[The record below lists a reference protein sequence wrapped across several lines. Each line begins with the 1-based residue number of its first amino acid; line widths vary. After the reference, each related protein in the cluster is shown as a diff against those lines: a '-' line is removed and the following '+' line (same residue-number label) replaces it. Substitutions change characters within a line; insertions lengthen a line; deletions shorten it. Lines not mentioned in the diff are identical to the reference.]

1 MKKFLF
7 FSALAALLLST
18 AACSSD
24 EPAAQGDDT
33 VTFTVNLQNG
43 NDSRAISDGT
53 KAVNLTAFAYKD
65 GKKVQQQ
72 TATFSGLKATVTF
85 KLVKG
90 VKYDFS
96 FWAQSPDAKCYTLSA
111 DGKKVSI
118 DYTQA
123 ASNVDN
129 DDAFYGVKKDVTVGT
144 SASDETVTIY
154 RPFAQLNYGDNLDD
168 YEAAKEAGTEVT
180 KTLVTVK
187 NAANVLDLTT
197 GQASGDVA
205 VTYALAP
212 VPSESK
218 ELVVDRTNYKW
229 LAMNYLLVP
238 GQVRMA
244 DTKIT
249 TESGLVTTTLT
260 VYAGETKLNEMSVAN
275 VPVQSNHRTNILGNL
290 LTDKV
295 NFNVVIDPVFD
306 NPDYNVNVPA
316 WDGATLT
323 EPKLLDGVYQVSKAA
338 EWAWIVNNVNTGNI
352 GRKGISIALT
362 SDIDFA
368 GHNYT
373 PFHLNL
379 VSPTLELDGNG
390 HKFMNANIVPLPG
403 GLGYTSGLF
412 CGDALACDINV
423 HDINF
428 SNINVTNESADG
440 GYVGVVIGD
449 VQNSRTLTLTNV
461 KATNCTIKGVR
472 SDAVLVG
479 YVAKGCTVDATNCH
493 VSKCNVSNVTLA
505 NKKSGYVAGMIGR
518 PAGKVTLTDCS
529 VTGTTINGIWNT
541 DDYGAASIDAI
552 VGDREGGKLNANITL
567 NGTTE
572 SGNTVKV
579 NKAEL

>member
-65 GKKVQQQ
+65 GQKVQQQ

-96 FWAQSPDAKCYTLSA
+96 FWAQSPEAKCYTLSA
-111 DGKKVSI
+111 DGTKVNI

-144 SASDETVTIY
+144 ASDETVTIY

-197 GQASGDVA
+197 GIASGDVA
-205 VTYALAP
+205 VTYALADM
-212 VPSESK
+212 PSESK
-218 ELVVDRTNYKW
+218 ELTVDGTPYKW

-244 DTKIT
+244 DTKIA
-249 TESGLVTTTLT
+249 TEIGLITTTLA
-260 VYAGETKLNEMSVAN
+260 VYAGETKVNEMSVPN

-306 NPDYNVNVPA
+306 NPDYYDGTYYYVDANTSFQQVIDKINADQPEKAVIMIKGNTEATWNHAESYGSMFGDKRTGKTIATQSVIVIGENKNKVTITGNGVWGIEPNGVAMTFKNIALYDDTRYEYENGNDA
-316 WDGATLT
+316 WEFAYLELGGNMKFLDCDIT
-323 EPKLLDGVYQVSKAA
+323 DGVMASGDNATF
-338 EWAWIVNNVNTGNI
+338 INCNF
-352 GRKGISIALT
+352 IA
-362 SDIDFA
+362 
-368 GHNYT
+368 
-373 PFHLNL
+373 
-379 VSPTLELDGNG
+379 DGNAKRKTQSDEYNPWVSRG
-390 HKFMNANIVPLPG
+390 NA
-403 GLGYTSGLF
+403 TF
-412 CGDALACDINV
+412 
-423 HDINF
+423 
-428 SNINVTNESADG
+428 
-440 GYVGVVIGD
+440 
-449 VQNSRTLTLTNV
+449 
-461 KATNCTIKGVR
+461 
-472 SDAVLVG
+472 
-479 YVAKGCTVDATNCH
+479 KGCTFTGYRALKVHEQYGPIVGTVIVDGCTFKD
-493 VSKCNVSNVTLA
+493 VTVKPGVVLGTLA
-505 NKKSGYVAGMIGR
+505 SDVVVTIKNSAFINCAEGSSSKVARVPHVIESDTKLD
-518 PAGKVTLTDCS
+518 AFHLTLE
-529 VTGTTINGIWNT
+529 N
-541 DDYGAASIDAI
+541 
-552 VGDREGGKLNANITL
+552 
-567 NGTTE
+567 
-572 SGNTVKV
+572 NTVK
-579 NKAEL
+579 

>member
-65 GKKVQQQ
+65 GQKVQKQ

-111 DGKKVSI
+111 DGKKVNI

-168 YEAAKEAGTEVT
+168 YAAAKAAGTEVT
-180 KTLVTVK
+180 QTLVTVK

-197 GQASGDVA
+197 GIASGDVA
-205 VTYALAP
+205 VTYALADM
-212 VPSESK
+212 PSESK
-218 ELVVDRTNYKW
+218 ELTVDGTNYKW

-244 DTKIT
+244 DTQIA
-249 TESGLVTTTLT
+249 TENGLITTTLA
-260 VYAGETKLNEMSVAN
+260 VYAGDTKVNEMSVPN

-306 NPDYNVNVPA
+306 NPDYNVPG
-316 WDGATLT
+316 WDGLTIT
-323 EPKLLDGVYQVSKAA
+323 EPALVDGVYQVSSPA
-338 EWAWIVNNVNTGNI
+338 EWAWLVKNGN
-352 GRKGISIALT
+352 RKHNIALT
-362 SDIDFA
+362 KDLDFA
-368 GHNYT
+368 GHDVKTLT
-373 PFHLNL
+373 PTANDDTK
-379 VSPTLELDGNG
+379 TLDINGNG
-390 HKFMNANIVPLPG
+390 HKFINANIIPDGSGYATGIIRGEV
-403 GLGYTSGLF
+403 LGFTV
-412 CGDALACDINV
+412 NV

-428 SNINVTNESADG
+428 SYITSTTLSPVG
-440 GYVGVVIGD
+440 GYAGVVFGD
-449 VQNSRTLTLTNV
+449 VQDGSTANLTNV
-461 KATNCTIKGVR
+461 NATNCTIKGVR
-472 SDAVLVG
+472 ADAVLVG
-479 YVAKGCTVDATNCH
+479 FVGANCTVDATNCH
-493 VSKCNVSNVTLA
+493 VSKCNVSNVALA
-505 NKKSGYVAGMIGR
+505 NESGYVAGMIGR
-518 PAGKVTLTDCS
+518 PVGTVTLTDCS
-529 VTGTTINGIWNT
+529 VTGTTINGIWAT
-541 DDYGAASIDAI
+541 RRGVTSIDAI
-552 VGDREGGKLNANITL
+552 VGDREGGTHNANITL
-567 NGTTE
+567 TRTTE
-572 SGNTVKV
+572 SGNTVK
-579 NKAEL
+579 KTELK

>member
-53 KAVNLTAFAYKD
+53 KAVSLTAFAYKKD

-96 FWAQSPDAKCYTLSA
+96 FWAQSPKAKCYTLSE
-111 DGKKVSI
+111 DGKTVSI
-118 DYTQA
+118 DYTKA

-144 SASDETVTIY
+144 ASDETVTIY

-168 YEAAKEAGTEVT
+168 YAAAMKAGTKVT
-180 KTLVTVK
+180 KTQVTVK

-197 GQASGDVA
+197 GKASGEVD
-205 VTYALAP
+205 VTYAPAP

-218 ELVVDRTNYKW
+218 ELTVDGTNYKW

-249 TESGLVTTTLT
+249 TESGLVTTTLA
-260 VYAGETKLNEMSVAN
+260 VYAGETKVNEMSVDN

-306 NPDYNVNVPA
+306 NPDYYDGTYYYVDGTTTLQQVIEKINNDQPEKAVIMIKGNTEAVWNHVEYGSMFGDKRSGKTIATQSVIVIGENKNKVTITGSGVWGIEPNGVAMTFKNIALYDDTRYEAENGNDA
-316 WDGATLT
+316 WEFANLELGGNMKFLDCAIT
-323 EPKLLDGVYQVSKAA
+323 DGVMASGSNATFIDCNFIADGNAKRKTPSEEYNPWVANGNATFTGCTFTGYRAIKVHEQYGTKVGTVIVDGCTFKDVAKKPGVVLGTLASDVVVTIKNSSFINCAEGSSSKVARVPHVI
-338 EWAWIVNNVNTGNI
+338 E
-352 GRKGISIALT
+352 
-362 SDIDFA
+362 SDTKLDA
-368 GHNYT
+368 
-373 PFHLNL
+373 FHL
-379 VSPTLELDGNG
+379 TLEN
-390 HKFMNANIVPLPG
+390 
-403 GLGYTSGLF
+403 
-412 CGDALACDINV
+412 
-423 HDINF
+423 
-428 SNINVTNESADG
+428 
-440 GYVGVVIGD
+440 
-449 VQNSRTLTLTNV
+449 
-461 KATNCTIKGVR
+461 
-472 SDAVLVG
+472 
-479 YVAKGCTVDATNCH
+479 
-493 VSKCNVSNVTLA
+493 
-505 NKKSGYVAGMIGR
+505 
-518 PAGKVTLTDCS
+518 
-529 VTGTTINGIWNT
+529 
-541 DDYGAASIDAI
+541 
-552 VGDREGGKLNANITL
+552 
-567 NGTTE
+567 
-572 SGNTVKV
+572 NTVK
-579 NKAEL
+579 

>member
-65 GKKVQQQ
+65 GQKVQQQ

-96 FWAQSPDAKCYTLSA
+96 FWAQSPEAKCYTLSE
-111 DGKKVSI
+111 DGTKVNI

-144 SASDETVTIY
+144 ASDETVTIY

-168 YEAAKEAGTEVT
+168 YEAAKAAGTEVT
-180 KTLVTVK
+180 KTQVTVK
-187 NAANVLDLTT
+187 KVANVLDLTT

-218 ELVVDRTNYKW
+218 ELTVAGTNYKW

-249 TESGLVTTTLT
+249 TENALVTTTLT
-260 VYAGETKLNEMSVAN
+260 VYAGETKVNEMSVAN

-290 LTDKV
+290 LIDKV

-306 NPDYNVNVPA
+306 NPDYNVPA

-323 EPKLLDGVYQVSKAA
+323 EPKLLDGVYQVSCAA
-338 EWAWIVNNVNTGNI
+338 EWAWIVNNGN
-352 GRKGISIALT
+352 KGNNIALT

-368 GHNYT
+368 GHNFT
-373 PFHLNL
+373 PFYP
-379 VSPTLELDGNG
+379 SSASTLELNGNG
-390 HKFMNANIVPLPG
+390 HKFMNATIVPLPAG
-403 GLGYTSGLF
+403 KGYTSGLF
-412 CGDALACDINV
+412 SGDALGCNIYV

-428 SNINVTNESADG
+428 SYINVTNESADG
-440 GYVGVVIGD
+440 GYVGVVMGD
-449 VQNSRTLTLTNV
+449 VQNGKTVTLTNV

-472 SDAVLVG
+472 ADAALIGFVSPG
-479 YVAKGCTVDATNCH
+479 STVNATNCH
-493 VSKCNVSNVTLA
+493 VSKCNVSNVALA
-505 NKKSGYVAGMIGR
+505 DESGYVAGMIGR
-518 PAGKVTLTDCS
+518 PAGKVNLTDCS
-529 VTGTTINGIWNT
+529 VTGTTINGIWAT
-541 DDYGAASIDAI
+541 RRGATSIDAI
-552 VGDREGGKLNANITL
+552 VGDRLGGTHNANITL
-567 NGTTE
+567 NGSNTE
-572 SGNTVKV
+572 SGNTV
-579 NKAEL
+579 NKTELK

>member
-65 GKKVQQQ
+65 GQKVQQQ

-96 FWAQSPDAKCYTLSA
+96 FWAQSPEAKCYTLSE
-111 DGKKVSI
+111 DGKKVNI

-144 SASDETVTIY
+144 ASDETVTIY

-168 YEAAKEAGTEVT
+168 YAAAKAAGTEVT
-180 KTLVTVK
+180 QTLVTVEK
-187 NAANVLDLTT
+187 AANVLDLTT
-197 GQASGDVA
+197 GQASGEVD

-212 VPSESK
+212 VPSENT
-218 ELVVDRTNYKW
+218 ELTVGGTNYKW

-244 DTKIT
+244 DTQIT

-290 LTDKV
+290 LIDKV

-306 NPDYNVNVPA
+306 NPDYNYYYV
-316 WDGATLT
+316 DGTNSLQQVIEKINNDQPEKAVIMIKGNT
-323 EPKLLDGVYQVSKAA
+323 EA
-338 EWAWIVNNVNTGNI
+338 EWNHAEYGSMFGNK
-352 GRKGISIALT
+352 RA
-362 SDIDFA
+362 
-368 GHNYT
+368 
-373 PFHLNL
+373 
-379 VSPTLELDGNG
+379 
-390 HKFMNANIVPLPG
+390 
-403 GLGYTSGLF
+403 
-412 CGDALACDINV
+412 
-423 HDINF
+423 
-428 SNINVTNESADG
+428 
-440 GYVGVVIGD
+440 
-449 VQNSRTLTLTNV
+449 
-461 KATNCTIKGVR
+461 
-472 SDAVLVG
+472 
-479 YVAKGCTVDATNCH
+479 
-493 VSKCNVSNVTLA
+493 
-505 NKKSGYVAGMIGR
+505 
-518 PAGKVTLTDCS
+518 
-529 VTGTTINGIWNT
+529 GTTIATKSVIVIGENKNKVTITGSGVWGIEPNGVAMTFKNIALYDDTRYEAENGNDAWEFAYLELGGDMKFLDCDIT
-541 DDYGAASIDAI
+541 DGVMMTGNNATFINCNFVADGNAKRKTPSDEYNPWVANGNATFTGCTFTGYRAIKVHEQYGTKVGTVIVDGCTFKNVTKKPGVVFGTLASDVVVTIKNSAFI
-552 VGDREGGKLNANITL
+552 NCAEGSSSKADREPYIFESDTKRDLFHLTL
-567 NGTTE
+567 EN
-572 SGNTVKV
+572 NTVK
-579 NKAEL
+579 

>member
-90 VKYDFS
+90 LKYDFS
-96 FWAQSPDAKCYTLSA
+96 FWAQSPDAKCYTLSE
-111 DGKKVSI
+111 DSTKVNI
-118 DYTQA
+118 DYTKA

-129 DDAFYGVKKDVTVGT
+129 DDAFYGVKKNVTVGK

-168 YEAAKEAGTEVT
+168 YEAAKKAGTEVT
-180 KTLVTVK
+180 KTLVTVEK
-187 NAANVLDLTT
+187 AANVLDLTT

-218 ELVVDRTNYKW
+218 ELTVDGTNYKW

-244 DTKIT
+244 DTQIT

-260 VYAGETKLNEMSVAN
+260 VYAGDTVVNKMSVAN

-306 NPDYNVNVPA
+306 NPDYNVPA
-316 WDGATLT
+316 WDGTTLT
-323 EPKLLDGVYQVSKAA
+323 EPKLVDGVYQVSKAA
-338 EWAWIVNNVNTGNI
+338 EWAWIVNNGN
-352 GRKGISIALT
+352 KGNNIALT

-368 GHNYT
+368 GHNFT
-373 PFHLNL
+373 PFYP
-379 VSPTLELDGNG
+379 SSASTLELNGNG
-390 HKFMNANIVPLPG
+390 HKFMNATIVPLPAG
-403 GLGYTSGLF
+403 KGYTSGLF
-412 CGDALACDINV
+412 SGDFLACNIYV

-428 SNINVTNESADG
+428 SYINITNVSAAG
-440 GYVGVVIGD
+440 GYVGVVMGD
-449 VQNSRTLTLTNV
+449 VQNGKTVTLTNV

-472 SDAVLVG
+472 ADAVLVG
-479 YVAKGCTVDATNCH
+479 FVAPGCTVDATNCH
-493 VSKCNVSNVTLA
+493 VSKCNVSNVALA
-505 NKKSGYVAGMIGR
+505 NESGYVAGMIGR

-529 VTGTTINGIWNT
+529 VTGTTINGIWAT
-541 DDYGAASIDAI
+541 RRGATSIDAI
-552 VGDREGGKLNANITL
+552 VGDREDGTHNANITL
-567 NGTTE
+567 NGSNTE
-572 SGNTVKV
+572 SGNTVK
-579 NKAEL
+579 KTELK

>member
-53 KAVNLTAFAYKD
+53 KAVNLTAFAYKG

-96 FWAQSPDAKCYTLSA
+96 FWAQSPEAKCYTLSA
-111 DGKKVSI
+111 DGKTVSI

-144 SASDETVTIY
+144 ASDETVTIY

-168 YEAAKEAGTEVT
+168 YEAAKAAGTEVT

-218 ELVVDRTNYKW
+218 ELTVDHINYKW

-249 TESGLVTTTLT
+249 TENALITTTLT

-306 NPDYNVNVPA
+306 NPDYNGTYYYVDGTTTLQQVIEKINNDQPEKAVIMIKGNTEAVWNHAEYGSMFGNKRDGNTIATKSVIVIGENKNKVTITGSGVWGIEPNGVAMTFKNIALYDDTRYEYENGNDA
-316 WDGATLT
+316 WEFAYLELGGDMKFLDCDIT
-323 EPKLLDGVYQVSKAA
+323 DGVMMTGNNATFINCNFVADGNAKRKTPSEEYNPWVANGNATFTGCTFTGYRAIKVHEQYGTKVGTVIVDGCTFKNVTEKPGVVFGTLASDVVVTIKNSAFINCAEGSSSKADR
-338 EWAWIVNNVNTGNI
+338 EPYIFE
-352 GRKGISIALT
+352 
-362 SDIDFA
+362 SDTKRDL
-368 GHNYT
+368 
-373 PFHLNL
+373 FHL
-379 VSPTLELDGNG
+379 TLEN
-390 HKFMNANIVPLPG
+390 
-403 GLGYTSGLF
+403 
-412 CGDALACDINV
+412 
-423 HDINF
+423 
-428 SNINVTNESADG
+428 
-440 GYVGVVIGD
+440 
-449 VQNSRTLTLTNV
+449 
-461 KATNCTIKGVR
+461 
-472 SDAVLVG
+472 
-479 YVAKGCTVDATNCH
+479 
-493 VSKCNVSNVTLA
+493 
-505 NKKSGYVAGMIGR
+505 
-518 PAGKVTLTDCS
+518 
-529 VTGTTINGIWNT
+529 
-541 DDYGAASIDAI
+541 
-552 VGDREGGKLNANITL
+552 
-567 NGTTE
+567 
-572 SGNTVKV
+572 NTVK
-579 NKAEL
+579 

>member
-65 GKKVQQQ
+65 GQKVQQQ

-111 DGKKVSI
+111 DGTKVNI

-168 YEAAKEAGTEVT
+168 YAAAKAAGTEVT
-180 KTLVTVK
+180 KTQVTVK
-187 NAANVLDLTT
+187 KVANVLDLTT
-197 GQASGDVA
+197 GQASGEVD

-218 ELVVDRTNYKW
+218 ELTVDHINYKW

-244 DTKIT
+244 DTQIT
-249 TESGLVTTTLT
+249 TESGLVTTTLA

-306 NPDYNVNVPA
+306 NPDYYDGTYYYVDANTSFQQVIDKINTDQPEKAVIMIKGNTEATWNHAEYGSMFGDKRSGKTIATQSVIVIGENKNKVTITGSGVWGIEPNGVAMTFKNIALYDDTRYEYENGNNA
-316 WDGATLT
+316 WEFAYLELGGNMKFLDCDIT
-323 EPKLLDGVYQVSKAA
+323 DGVMASGNNATFINCNFVADGNAKRKTPSDEYNPWVANGNASFTGCTFTGYRAIKVHEQYGTKVGTVIVDGCTFKNVTKKPGVVLGTLASDVVVTIKNSTFINCAEGSSSKADR
-338 EWAWIVNNVNTGNI
+338 EPYIFE
-352 GRKGISIALT
+352 
-362 SDIDFA
+362 SDTKRDL
-368 GHNYT
+368 
-373 PFHLNL
+373 FHL
-379 VSPTLELDGNG
+379 TLE
-390 HKFMNANIVPLPG
+390 H
-403 GLGYTSGLF
+403 
-412 CGDALACDINV
+412 
-423 HDINF
+423 
-428 SNINVTNESADG
+428 
-440 GYVGVVIGD
+440 
-449 VQNSRTLTLTNV
+449 
-461 KATNCTIKGVR
+461 
-472 SDAVLVG
+472 
-479 YVAKGCTVDATNCH
+479 
-493 VSKCNVSNVTLA
+493 
-505 NKKSGYVAGMIGR
+505 
-518 PAGKVTLTDCS
+518 
-529 VTGTTINGIWNT
+529 
-541 DDYGAASIDAI
+541 
-552 VGDREGGKLNANITL
+552 
-567 NGTTE
+567 
-572 SGNTVKV
+572 NTVK
-579 NKAEL
+579 E

>member
-96 FWAQSPDAKCYTLSA
+96 FWAQSSDAKCYTLSE
-111 DGKKVSI
+111 DGTKVSI

-168 YEAAKEAGTEVT
+168 YEAAKAAGSEVT
-180 KTLVTVK
+180 QTQVTVE

-197 GQASGDVA
+197 GQASGDVD

-260 VYAGETKLNEMSVAN
+260 VYAGETKVNEMSVDN

-306 NPDYNVNVPA
+306 NPDYNGTYYYVDGTTTLQQVIEKINNDQPEKAVIMIKGNTEAVWNHAEYGSMFGNKRDGNTIATKSVIVIGENKNKVTITGSGVWGIEPNGVAMTFKNIALYDDTRYEYENGNDA
-316 WDGATLT
+316 WEFAYLELGGDMKFLDCDIT
-323 EPKLLDGVYQVSKAA
+323 DGVMM
-338 EWAWIVNNVNTGNI
+338 TGNNATFI
-352 GRKGISIALT
+352 NCNFVADGNAKRKTPSEEYNPWVANGNATFTGCTFTGYRAIKVHEQYGTKVGTVIVDGCTFKNVTEKPGVVFGTLA
-362 SDIDFA
+362 SDVVVTIKNSSFINCAEGSSSKVARVPHVIESDTKLDA
-368 GHNYT
+368 
-373 PFHLNL
+373 FHL
-379 VSPTLELDGNG
+379 TLEN
-390 HKFMNANIVPLPG
+390 
-403 GLGYTSGLF
+403 
-412 CGDALACDINV
+412 
-423 HDINF
+423 
-428 SNINVTNESADG
+428 
-440 GYVGVVIGD
+440 
-449 VQNSRTLTLTNV
+449 
-461 KATNCTIKGVR
+461 
-472 SDAVLVG
+472 
-479 YVAKGCTVDATNCH
+479 
-493 VSKCNVSNVTLA
+493 
-505 NKKSGYVAGMIGR
+505 
-518 PAGKVTLTDCS
+518 
-529 VTGTTINGIWNT
+529 
-541 DDYGAASIDAI
+541 
-552 VGDREGGKLNANITL
+552 
-567 NGTTE
+567 
-572 SGNTVKV
+572 NTVK
-579 NKAEL
+579 

>member
-65 GKKVQQQ
+65 GQKVQQQ

-96 FWAQSPDAKCYTLSA
+96 FWAQSPDAKCYTLSE
-111 DGKKVSI
+111 DGTKVNI

-144 SASDETVTIY
+144 SASDEMVTIY

-168 YEAAKEAGTEVT
+168 YAAAKEAGTEVT

-212 VPSESK
+212 MPSESK
-218 ELVVDRTNYKW
+218 DLVVGGTNYKW

-244 DTKIT
+244 DTQIT

-260 VYAGETKLNEMSVAN
+260 VYAGDTKVNEMSVAN

-306 NPDYNVNVPA
+306 NPDYNYYYV
-316 WDGATLT
+316 DGTNSLQ
-323 EPKLLDGVYQVSKAA
+323 QVIEKINNDQPEKA
-338 EWAWIVNNVNTGNI
+338 
-352 GRKGISIALT
+352 
-362 SDIDFA
+362 
-368 GHNYT
+368 
-373 PFHLNL
+373 
-379 VSPTLELDGNG
+379 
-390 HKFMNANIVPLPG
+390 
-403 GLGYTSGLF
+403 
-412 CGDALACDINV
+412 
-423 HDINF
+423 
-428 SNINVTNESADG
+428 
-440 GYVGVVIGD
+440 VIM
-449 VQNSRTLTLTNV
+449 
-461 KATNCTIKGVR
+461 IKGNTE
-472 SDAVLVG
+472 AVWNHAEYG
-479 YVAKGCTVDATNCH
+479 SMFG
-493 VSKCNVSNVTLA
+493 
-505 NKKSGYVAGMIGR
+505 NKRA
-518 PAGKVTLTDCS
+518 
-529 VTGTTINGIWNT
+529 GTTIATKSVIVIGENKNKVTITGSGVWGIEPNGVAMTFKNIALYDDTRYEAENGNDAWEFAYLELGGDMKFLDCDIT
-541 DDYGAASIDAI
+541 DGVMMTGNNATFINCNFVADGNAKLKTPSNEYNPWVANGNATFDGCTFTGYRAIKVHEQYGTKVGTVIVDGCTFKNVTEKPGVVFGTLASDVVVTIKKSAFI
-552 VGDREGGKLNANITL
+552 NCAEGSSSKADRELYIFESDTKRELFHLTL
-567 NGTTE
+567 EN
-572 SGNTVKV
+572 NTVK
-579 NKAEL
+579 

>member
-53 KAVNLTAFAYKD
+53 KAVNLTAFAYKG

-96 FWAQSPDAKCYTLSA
+96 FWAQSPDAKCYTLSE
-111 DGKKVSI
+111 DGTKVNI

-129 DDAFYGVKKDVTVGT
+129 DDAFYGVKKEVTVGT

-168 YEAAKEAGTEVT
+168 YAAAKAAGTEVT

-197 GQASGDVA
+197 GQASASGEVD

-218 ELVVDRTNYKW
+218 DLVVGGTNYKW

-249 TESGLVTTTLT
+249 TESGLVTTTLA
-260 VYAGETKLNEMSVAN
+260 VYAGESAVQPPHQHTGQ
-275 VPVQSNHRTNILGNL
+275 PVDRQGELQRGHRPRI
-290 LTDKV
+290 
-295 NFNVVIDPVFD
+295 
-306 NPDYNVNVPA
+306 
-316 WDGATLT
+316 
-323 EPKLLDGVYQVSKAA
+323 
-338 EWAWIVNNVNTGNI
+338 
-352 GRKGISIALT
+352 
-362 SDIDFA
+362 
-368 GHNYT
+368 
-373 PFHLNL
+373 
-379 VSPTLELDGNG
+379 
-390 HKFMNANIVPLPG
+390 
-403 GLGYTSGLF
+403 
-412 CGDALACDINV
+412 
-423 HDINF
+423 
-428 SNINVTNESADG
+428 
-440 GYVGVVIGD
+440 
-449 VQNSRTLTLTNV
+449 
-461 KATNCTIKGVR
+461 
-472 SDAVLVG
+472 
-479 YVAKGCTVDATNCH
+479 
-493 VSKCNVSNVTLA
+493 
-505 NKKSGYVAGMIGR
+505 
-518 PAGKVTLTDCS
+518 
-529 VTGTTINGIWNT
+529 
-541 DDYGAASIDAI
+541 
-552 VGDREGGKLNANITL
+552 
-567 NGTTE
+567 
-572 SGNTVKV
+572 
-579 NKAEL
+579 

>member
-65 GKKVQQQ
+65 GQKVQQQ

-111 DGKKVSI
+111 DGKTVSI

-129 DDAFYGVKKDVTVGT
+129 DDAFYGVKKEVTVGT
-144 SASDETVTIY
+144 ASDETVTIY

-168 YEAAKEAGTEVT
+168 YEAAKAAGTEVT
-180 KTLVTVK
+180 KTQVTVK

-212 VPSESK
+212 VPSENK
-218 ELVVDRTNYKW
+218 ELTVDGTNYKW

-244 DTKIT
+244 DTQIT

-260 VYAGETKLNEMSVAN
+260 VYAGETKVNEMSVAN

-295 NFNVVIDPVFD
+295 NFNVVIDPEFD
-306 NPDYNVNVPA
+306 NPDYNYYYV
-316 WDGATLT
+316 DGTNSLQQVIEKINNDQPEKAVIMIKGNT
-323 EPKLLDGVYQVSKAA
+323 EA
-338 EWAWIVNNVNTGNI
+338 EWNHAEYGSMFGNK
-352 GRKGISIALT
+352 RA
-362 SDIDFA
+362 
-368 GHNYT
+368 
-373 PFHLNL
+373 
-379 VSPTLELDGNG
+379 
-390 HKFMNANIVPLPG
+390 
-403 GLGYTSGLF
+403 
-412 CGDALACDINV
+412 
-423 HDINF
+423 
-428 SNINVTNESADG
+428 
-440 GYVGVVIGD
+440 
-449 VQNSRTLTLTNV
+449 
-461 KATNCTIKGVR
+461 
-472 SDAVLVG
+472 
-479 YVAKGCTVDATNCH
+479 
-493 VSKCNVSNVTLA
+493 
-505 NKKSGYVAGMIGR
+505 
-518 PAGKVTLTDCS
+518 
-529 VTGTTINGIWNT
+529 GTTIATKSVIVIGENKNKVTITGSGVWGIEPNGVAMTFKNIALYDDTRYEYENGNDAWEFAYLELGGDMKFLDCDIT
-541 DDYGAASIDAI
+541 DGVMMTGNNATFINCNFVADGNAKRTTQSDEYNPWVANGNATFTGCTFTGYRAIKVHEQYGTKVGTVIVDGCTFKNVTKKPGVVLGTLASDVVVTIKNSAF
-552 VGDREGGKLNANITL
+552 VKCAEGSASKADREPYIFESDTKRDLFHLTL
-567 NGTTE
+567 E
-572 SGNTVKV
+572 KNTVK
-579 NKAEL
+579 

>member
-65 GKKVQQQ
+65 GQKVQQQ

-96 FWAQSPDAKCYTLSA
+96 FWAQSPDAKCYTLSD
-111 DGKKVSI
+111 DGTKVNI

-260 VYAGETKLNEMSVAN
+260 VYAGETKVNEMSVDN

-306 NPDYNVNVPA
+306 NPDYY
-316 WDGATLT
+316 DGTYYYV
-323 EPKLLDGVYQVSKAA
+323 DGTTSLQQVIEKINNDQPEKA
-338 EWAWIVNNVNTGNI
+338 
-352 GRKGISIALT
+352 
-362 SDIDFA
+362 
-368 GHNYT
+368 
-373 PFHLNL
+373 
-379 VSPTLELDGNG
+379 
-390 HKFMNANIVPLPG
+390 
-403 GLGYTSGLF
+403 
-412 CGDALACDINV
+412 
-423 HDINF
+423 
-428 SNINVTNESADG
+428 
-440 GYVGVVIGD
+440 VIM
-449 VQNSRTLTLTNV
+449 
-461 KATNCTIKGVR
+461 IKGNTE
-472 SDAVLVG
+472 AVW
-479 YVAKGCTVDATNCH
+479 NH
-493 VSKCNVSNVTLA
+493 VEYGSMFG
-505 NKKSGYVAGMIGR
+505 NKRA
-518 PAGKVTLTDCS
+518 
-529 VTGTTINGIWNT
+529 GTTIATKSVIVIGENKNKVTITGSGVWGIEPNGVAMTFKNIALYDDTRYEYENGNDAWEFAYLELGGDMKFLDCDIT
-541 DDYGAASIDAI
+541 DGVMMTGNNATFINCNFVADGNAKRKTPSEEYNPWVANGNATFTGCTFTGYRAIKVHEQYGTKVGTVIVDGCTFKNVTEKPGVVFGTLASDVVVTIKNSAFI
-552 VGDREGGKLNANITL
+552 NCAEGSSSKADREPCIFESDTKRDLFHLTL
-567 NGTTE
+567 E
-572 SGNTVKV
+572 KNTVK
-579 NKAEL
+579 

>member
-65 GKKVQQQ
+65 GKRVQQQ

-96 FWAQSPDAKCYTLSA
+96 FWAQSPEAKCYTLSE
-111 DGKKVSI
+111 DGTKVNI

-244 DTKIT
+244 DTQIT
-249 TESGLVTTTLT
+249 TESGLVTTTLA
-260 VYAGETKLNEMSVAN
+260 VYAGDTKLNEMSVAN

-306 NPDYNVNVPA
+306 NPDYYVNVPA

-338 EWAWIVNNVNTGNI
+338 EWAWIAKNGNKGNN
-352 GRKGISIALT
+352 IALT

-368 GHNYT
+368 GHNFT
-373 PFHLNL
+373 PFYPG
-379 VSPTLELDGNG
+379 SASTLELNGNG
-390 HKFMNANIVPLPG
+390 HKFMNATIVPLPAG
-403 GLGYTSGLF
+403 KGYTSGLF
-412 CGDALACDINV
+412 SGDFLACNINV

-428 SNINVTNESADG
+428 SYINITNVSAAG
-440 GYVGVVIGD
+440 GFVGVVMGD
-449 VQNSRTLTLTNV
+449 VQNGKTVTLKNV

-472 SDAVLVG
+472 ADAVLVG
-479 YVAKGCTVDATNCH
+479 FVGTNGTVDATNCH
-493 VSKCNVSNVTLA
+493 VSKCNVSNVELA
-505 NKKSGYVAGMIGR
+505 NESGYVAGMIGR
-518 PAGKVTLTDCS
+518 PVGTVTLTDCS
-529 VTGTTINGIWNT
+529 VTGTTINGIWAT
-541 DDYGAASIDAI
+541 RRGATSIDAI
-552 VGDREGGKLNANITL
+552 VGDREGGTHNANITL
-567 NGTTE
+567 TRPTE
-572 SGNTVKV
+572 SGNTV
-579 NKAEL
+579 NKIELK

>member
-33 VTFTVNLQNG
+33 VTITVNLQNG

-90 VKYDFS
+90 LKYDFS
-96 FWAQSPDAKCYTLSA
+96 FWAQSPDAKCYTLSE
-111 DGKKVSI
+111 DGTKVNI
-118 DYTQA
+118 DYTKA

-129 DDAFYGVKKDVTVGT
+129 DDAFYGVKKDVTVGK

-168 YEAAKEAGTEVT
+168 YEAAKAAGIEV

-187 NAANVLDLTT
+187 KAANVLDLTT
-197 GQASGDVA
+197 GQASGEVD
-205 VTYALAP
+205 VTYAQAP

-218 ELVVDRTNYKW
+218 ELTVDGTNYKW

-249 TESGLVTTTLT
+249 TESGLVTTTLA
-260 VYAGETKLNEMSVAN
+260 VYAGDTEVNKMSVAN

-306 NPDYNVNVPA
+306 NPDYNVPG
-316 WDGATLT
+316 WDGVTLT

-338 EWAWIVNNVNTGNI
+338 EWAWIVNNGN
-352 GRKGISIALT
+352 KGNNIALT

-368 GHNYT
+368 GHDFT
-373 PFHLNL
+373 PFYPG
-379 VSPTLELDGNG
+379 SASTLELNGNG
-390 HKFMNANIVPLPG
+390 HKFMNANIVQLPAG
-403 GLGYTSGLF
+403 KGYTSGLF
-412 CGDALACDINV
+412 SGDFLACNIYV

-428 SNINVTNESADG
+428 SNINITNESADG

-449 VQNSRTLTLTNV
+449 VQSGKTVTLKNV

-472 SDAVLVG
+472 ADAVLVG
-479 YVAKGCTVDATNCH
+479 FVGANGTVDATNCH
-493 VSKCNVSNVTLA
+493 VSKCNVSNVELA
-505 NKKSGYVAGMIGR
+505 NESGYVAGMIGR
-518 PAGKVTLTDCS
+518 PVGKVILTDCS
-529 VTGTTINGIWNT
+529 VTGTTINGIWAT
-541 DDYGAASIDAI
+541 RRGATSIDAI
-552 VGDREGGKLNANITL
+552 VGDRKGGELNANITL

-572 SGNTVKV
+572 SGNTVTK
-579 NKAEL
+579 NELK

>member
-96 FWAQSPDAKCYTLSA
+96 FWAQSPEAKCYTLSE
-111 DGKKVSI
+111 DGTKVNI

-144 SASDETVTIY
+144 ASDETVTIY

-168 YEAAKEAGTEVT
+168 YDAAKEAGTEVT

-212 VPSESK
+212 VPESK

-249 TESGLVTTTLT
+249 TENGLITTTLA
-260 VYAGETKLNEMSVAN
+260 VYAGETKVNEMSVPN

-290 LTDKV
+290 LTDEV

-306 NPDYNVNVPA
+306 NPDYNVPA
-316 WDGATLT
+316 WDGVTLT
-323 EPKLLDGVYQVSKAA
+323 EPAIANGAYQVSCAA
-338 EWAWIVNNVNTGNI
+338 EWAWLATNIKAGNNIVITNDLDFGGHDLIT
-352 GRKGISIALT
+352 LT
-362 SDIDFA
+362 TPSTQTATLDID
-368 GHNYT
+368 GK
-373 PFHLNL
+373 
-379 VSPTLELDGNG
+379 G
-390 HKFMNANIVPLPG
+390 HKFFNANIIPVG
-403 GLGYTSGLF
+403 SGYAAGVIRGEVLY
-412 CGDALACDINV
+412 GDINV

-428 SNINVTNESADG
+428 SYINVVSESSKG
-440 GYVGVVIGD
+440 GFVGVVMGD
-449 VQNSRTLTLTNV
+449 VQNGKTVNLTNV
-461 KATNCTIKGVR
+461 KVSNCTLKGVR
-472 SDAVLVG
+472 ADAALIGFVSPG
-479 YVAKGCTVDATNCH
+479 STVNATNCH
-493 VSKCNVSNVTLA
+493 VSKCNVSNVALA
-505 NKKSGYVAGMIGR
+505 DESGYVAGMIGR
-518 PAGKVTLTDCS
+518 PAGKVNLTDCS
-529 VTGTTINGIWNT
+529 VTGTTINGIWAT
-541 DDYGAASIDAI
+541 RRGATSIDAI
-552 VGDREGGKLNANITL
+552 VGDRLDGTHNANITL
-567 NGTTE
+567 NGSNTE
-572 SGNTVKV
+572 SGNTV
-579 NKAEL
+579 NKTELK

>member
-43 NDSRAISDGT
+43 NDSRAISDGA

-65 GKKVQQQ
+65 GQKVQKQ

-111 DGKKVSI
+111 DGTKVNI
-118 DYTQA
+118 DYAQA

-129 DDAFYGVKKDVTVGT
+129 DDAFYGVKKEVTVGT
-144 SASDETVTIY
+144 ASDETVTIY

-168 YEAAKEAGTEVT
+168 YEAAKAAGTEVT
-180 KTLVTVK
+180 QTLVTVK

-218 ELVVDRTNYKW
+218 ELTVDGTNYKW

-244 DTKIT
+244 DAAVA
-249 TESGLVTTTLT
+249 TENGLITTTLA
-260 VYAGETKLNEMSVAN
+260 VYAGETKVNEMSVAN

-306 NPDYNVNVPA
+306 NPDYNVPA

-338 EWAWIVNNVNTGNI
+338 EWAWIVNNGN
-352 GRKGISIALT
+352 KGNNIALT

-368 GHNYT
+368 GHNFT
-373 PFHLNL
+373 PFYP
-379 VSPTLELDGNG
+379 SSASTLELNGNG
-390 HKFMNANIVPLPG
+390 HKFMNATIVPLPAG
-403 GLGYTSGLF
+403 KGYTSGLF
-412 CGDALACDINV
+412 SGDFLACNINV

-428 SNINVTNESADG
+428 SYINVTNESADG
-440 GYVGVVIGD
+440 GFVGVVMGD
-449 VQNSRTLTLTNV
+449 VQNGKTVTLTNV

-472 SDAVLVG
+472 ADAVLVG
-479 YVAKGCTVDATNCH
+479 YVATGCTVDANNCH
-493 VSKCNVSNVTLA
+493 VSKCNVSNVA
-505 NKKSGYVAGMIGR
+505 RADESGYVAGMIGR
-518 PAGKVTLTDCS
+518 PVGKVTLTDCS
-529 VTGTTINGIWNT
+529 VTGTTINGIWAT
-541 DDYGAASIDAI
+541 RRGATSIDAI
-552 VGDREGGKLNANITL
+552 VGDREGGTYNANITL
-567 NGTTE
+567 TRTTE
-572 SGNTVKV
+572 SGNTVTK
-579 NKAEL
+579 KELK

>member
-65 GKKVQQQ
+65 GQKVQQQ

-96 FWAQSPDAKCYTLSA
+96 FWAQSPDAKCYTLSE
-111 DGKKVSI
+111 DGTKVNI

-144 SASDETVTIY
+144 ASDETVTIY

-168 YEAAKEAGTEVT
+168 YEAAKAAGTEVT

-218 ELVVDRTNYKW
+218 ELTVGGTNYKW

-249 TESGLVTTTLT
+249 TENGLVTTTLA
-260 VYAGETKLNEMSVAN
+260 VYAGDTLVNEMSVAN

-295 NFNVVIDPVFD
+295 NFNVVIDPEFD
-306 NPDYNVNVPA
+306 NPDYNVPA

-323 EPKLLDGVYQVSKAA
+323 EPKLVDGVYQVSKAA
-338 EWAWIVNNVNTGNI
+338 EWAWIVNNGNN
-352 GRKGISIALT
+352 GNNIALT

-368 GHNYT
+368 GHNFT
-373 PFHLNL
+373 PFYP
-379 VSPTLELDGNG
+379 SSASTLELNGNG
-390 HKFMNANIVPLPG
+390 HKFMNANIVPLPAG
-403 GLGYTSGLF
+403 KGYTSGLF
-412 CGDALACDINV
+412 SGDFLACNINV

-428 SNINVTNESADG
+428 SYINITNESADG
-440 GYVGVVIGD
+440 GYVGVVMGD
-449 VQNSRTLTLTNV
+449 VQSGKTVTLTNV

-479 YVAKGCTVDATNCH
+479 FVGGGGTVDATNCH
-493 VSKCNVSNVTLA
+493 VSKCNVSNVELA
-505 NKKSGYVAGMIGR
+505 GESGYVAGMIGR
-518 PAGKVTLTDCS
+518 PYGKVTLTDCS
-529 VTGTTINGIWNT
+529 VTGTSINGIWAAKR
-541 DDYGAASIDAI
+541 GAASIDAI

-567 NGTTE
+567 TRTTE
-572 SGNTVKV
+572 SGNTV
-579 NKAEL
+579 NKIELK

>member
-65 GKKVQQQ
+65 RKMVQQQ

-96 FWAQSPDAKCYTLSA
+96 FWAQSPEAKCYKLSD
-111 DGKKVSI
+111 DGTKVNI
-118 DYTQA
+118 DYTKA

-144 SASDETVTIY
+144 ASDETVTIY

-168 YEAAKEAGTEVT
+168 YDAAKEAGTEVT

-187 NAANVLDLTT
+187 NAANELDLTT
-197 GQASGDVA
+197 GQASGDVP

-218 ELVVDRTNYKW
+218 DLVVDRTNYKW

-244 DTKIT
+244 DAAVA
-249 TESGLVTTTLT
+249 TENGLITTTLA
-260 VYAGETKLNEMSVAN
+260 VYAGETKVNEMSVDN

-290 LTDKV
+290 LTDEV

-306 NPDYNVNVPA
+306 NPDYYDGTYYYVDANTSFQQVIDKINTDQPEKAVIMIKGNTEATWNHAEYGSMFGDKRSGKTIATQSVIVIGENKNKVTITGSGVWGIEPNGVAMTFKNIALYDNTRYEAENGNDA
-316 WDGATLT
+316 WEFAYLELGGDMKFLDCDIT
-323 EPKLLDGVYQVSKAA
+323 DGVMVSGDNATF
-338 EWAWIVNNVNTGNI
+338 IDCNF
-352 GRKGISIALT
+352 IA
-362 SDIDFA
+362 
-368 GHNYT
+368 
-373 PFHLNL
+373 
-379 VSPTLELDGNG
+379 DGNAKRTTQSDEYNPWVSRG
-390 HKFMNANIVPLPG
+390 NA
-403 GLGYTSGLF
+403 TF
-412 CGDALACDINV
+412 
-423 HDINF
+423 
-428 SNINVTNESADG
+428 
-440 GYVGVVIGD
+440 
-449 VQNSRTLTLTNV
+449 
-461 KATNCTIKGVR
+461 
-472 SDAVLVG
+472 
-479 YVAKGCTVDATNCH
+479 KGCTFTGYRALKVHEQYGPKVGTVIVDGCTF
-493 VSKCNVSNVTLA
+493 KNVTKKPGVVLGTLA
-505 NKKSGYVAGMIGR
+505 SDVV
-518 PAGKVTLTDCS
+518 VTIKNS
-529 VTGTTINGIWNT
+529 AFINCAEGSSSK
-541 DDYGAASIDAI
+541 A
-552 VGDREGGKLNANITL
+552 DRESYIFESDTKRDLFHLTL
-567 NGTTE
+567 EN
-572 SGNTVKV
+572 NTVK
-579 NKAEL
+579 

>member
-65 GKKVQQQ
+65 GQKVQQQ

-111 DGKKVSI
+111 DGTKVNI

-168 YEAAKEAGTEVT
+168 YEAAKKAGTEVT
-180 KTLVTVK
+180 KTLVTVEK
-187 NAANVLDLTT
+187 AANVLDLTT

-218 ELVVDRTNYKW
+218 ELTVDGTNYKW

-244 DTKIT
+244 DTQIT
-249 TESGLVTTTLT
+249 TESGLVTTTLA

-306 NPDYNVNVPA
+306 NPDYYDGTYYYVDANTSFQQVIDKINTDQPEKAVIMIKGNTEATWNHAEYGSMFGDKRSGKTIATQSVIVIGENKNKVTITGSGVWGIEPNGVAMTFKNIALYDDTRYEYENGNNA
-316 WDGATLT
+316 WEFAYLELGGNMKFLDCDIT
-323 EPKLLDGVYQVSKAA
+323 DGVMASGNNATFINCNFVADGNAKRKTPSDEYNPWVANGNASFTGCTFTGYRAIKVHEQYGTKVGTVIVDGCTFKNVTKKPGVVLGTLASDVVVTIKNSTFINCAEGSSSKADR
-338 EWAWIVNNVNTGNI
+338 EPYIFE
-352 GRKGISIALT
+352 
-362 SDIDFA
+362 SDTKRDL
-368 GHNYT
+368 
-373 PFHLNL
+373 FHL
-379 VSPTLELDGNG
+379 TLE
-390 HKFMNANIVPLPG
+390 H
-403 GLGYTSGLF
+403 
-412 CGDALACDINV
+412 
-423 HDINF
+423 
-428 SNINVTNESADG
+428 
-440 GYVGVVIGD
+440 
-449 VQNSRTLTLTNV
+449 
-461 KATNCTIKGVR
+461 
-472 SDAVLVG
+472 
-479 YVAKGCTVDATNCH
+479 
-493 VSKCNVSNVTLA
+493 
-505 NKKSGYVAGMIGR
+505 
-518 PAGKVTLTDCS
+518 
-529 VTGTTINGIWNT
+529 
-541 DDYGAASIDAI
+541 
-552 VGDREGGKLNANITL
+552 
-567 NGTTE
+567 
-572 SGNTVKV
+572 NTVK
-579 NKAEL
+579 E

>member
-65 GKKVQQQ
+65 GQKVQQQ

-96 FWAQSPDAKCYTLSA
+96 FWAQSPDAKCYTLSE
-111 DGKKVSI
+111 DGTKVNI

-168 YEAAKEAGTEVT
+168 YEAAKAAGTEVT

-218 ELVVDRTNYKW
+218 ELTVAGTNYKW

-249 TESGLVTTTLT
+249 TENALVTTTLT
-260 VYAGETKLNEMSVAN
+260 VYDGDTELNEMSVAN

-295 NFNVVIDPVFD
+295 NFNVVIDPEFD
-306 NPDYNVNVPA
+306 NPDYNVPA

-323 EPKLLDGVYQVSKAA
+323 EPKLVDGVYQVSKAA
-338 EWAWIVNNVNTGNI
+338 EWAWIVNNGNN
-352 GRKGISIALT
+352 GNNIALT

-368 GHNYT
+368 GHNFT
-373 PFHLNL
+373 PFYP
-379 VSPTLELDGNG
+379 SSASTLELNGNG
-390 HKFMNANIVPLPG
+390 HKFMNAKIVPLYEG
-403 GLGYTSGLF
+403 KGYTSGLF
-412 CGDALACDINV
+412 SGDFLACDINV

-428 SNINVTNESADG
+428 SYINITNVSADG

-449 VQNSRTLTLTNV
+449 VQSAKTVTLKNV

-479 YVAKGCTVDATNCH
+479 FVGGGGTVDATNCH
-493 VSKCNVSNVTLA
+493 VSKCNVSNVELA
-505 NKKSGYVAGMIGR
+505 GESGYVAGMIGR
-518 PAGKVTLTDCS
+518 PYGKVTLTDCS
-529 VTGTTINGIWNT
+529 VTGTSINGIWAAKR
-541 DDYGAASIDAI
+541 GAASIDAI

-567 NGTTE
+567 TRTTE
-572 SGNTVKV
+572 SGNTV
-579 NKAEL
+579 NKIELK

>member
-53 KAVNLTAFAYKD
+53 KAVSLTAFAYKD
-65 GKKVQQQ
+65 GQKVQQQ

-96 FWAQSPDAKCYTLSA
+96 FWAQSPDAKCYTLSE
-111 DGKKVSI
+111 DGTKVNI
-118 DYTQA
+118 DYAQA

-129 DDAFYGVKKDVTVGT
+129 DDAFYGVKKDVTVGK

-168 YEAAKEAGTEVT
+168 YEAAKKAGTEVT
-180 KTLVTVK
+180 KTLVTVEK
-187 NAANVLDLTT
+187 AANVLDLTT

-218 ELVVDRTNYKW
+218 ELTVDGTNYKW

-244 DTKIT
+244 DTQIT

-260 VYAGETKLNEMSVAN
+260 VYAGDTEVNKMSVDN

-306 NPDYNVNVPA
+306 NPDYNVPA
-316 WDGATLT
+316 WDGVTLT

-338 EWAWIVNNVNTGNI
+338 EWAWIVNNGN
-352 GRKGISIALT
+352 KGNNIALT

-368 GHNYT
+368 GHNFT
-373 PFHLNL
+373 PFYPG
-379 VSPTLELDGNG
+379 SASTLELNGNG
-390 HKFMNANIVPLPG
+390 HKFMNATIDPLPAG
-403 GLGYTSGLF
+403 KGYTSGLF
-412 CGDALACDINV
+412 SGDFLACNINV

-428 SNINVTNESADG
+428 SYINITNESAAG
-440 GYVGVVIGD
+440 GFVGVVIGD
-449 VQNSRTLTLTNV
+449 VQNGKTVTLKNV

-472 SDAVLVG
+472 ADAVLVG
-479 YVAKGCTVDATNCH
+479 FVASGCTVDATNCH
-493 VSKCNVSNVTLA
+493 VSKCNVSNVALTDE
-505 NKKSGYVAGMIGR
+505 SGYVAGMIGR
-518 PAGKVTLTDCS
+518 PVGKVILTDCS
-529 VTGTTINGIWNT
+529 VTGTTIDGIWAAKR
-541 DDYGAASIDAI
+541 GAASIDAI
-552 VGDREGGKLNANITL
+552 VGDREQGGKLNANITL
-567 NGTTE
+567 TRTTE
-572 SGNTVKV
+572 SGNTV
-579 NKAEL
+579 NKKKIE

>member
-96 FWAQSPDAKCYTLSA
+96 FWAQSPDAKCYTLSE
-111 DGKKVSI
+111 DGTKVNI

-129 DDAFYGVKKDVTVGT
+129 DDAFYGVKKDVTVGK

-168 YEAAKEAGTEVT
+168 YEAAKAAGIEV

-187 NAANVLDLTT
+187 KAANVLDLTT
-197 GQASGDVA
+197 GQASGEVD
-205 VTYALAP
+205 VTYAQAP

-218 ELVVDRTNYKW
+218 DLVVDGTNYKW

-244 DTKIT
+244 DTQIT
-249 TESGLVTTTLT
+249 TESGLVTTTLA

-306 NPDYNVNVPA
+306 NPDYYVNVPA

-338 EWAWIVNNVNTGNI
+338 EWAWIAKNGNKGNN
-352 GRKGISIALT
+352 IALT

-368 GHNYT
+368 GHNFT
-373 PFHLNL
+373 PFYP
-379 VSPTLELDGNG
+379 SSASTLELNGNG
-390 HKFMNANIVPLPG
+390 HKFMNANIVPLPEG
-403 GLGYTSGLF
+403 RGYTSGLF
-412 CGDALACDINV
+412 SGDFLACNINV

-428 SNINVTNESADG
+428 SYINITNVSAAG
-440 GYVGVVIGD
+440 GFVGVVMGD
-449 VQNSRTLTLTNV
+449 VQNGKTVTLKNV

-472 SDAVLVG
+472 ADAVLVG
-479 YVAKGCTVDATNCH
+479 FVGTNGTVNATNCH
-493 VSKCNVSNVTLA
+493 VSKCKVSNVALA
-505 NKKSGYVAGMIGR
+505 GESGYVAGMIGR
-518 PAGKVTLTDCS
+518 PVGKVILTDCS
-529 VTGTTINGIWNT
+529 VTGTTIDGIWAAKR
-541 DDYGAASIDAI
+541 GAASIDAI
-552 VGDREGGKLNANITL
+552 VGDREQGGKLNANITL
-567 NGTTE
+567 NGSTTE
-572 SGNTVKV
+572 SGNTV
-579 NKAEL
+579 NKKEIE

>member
-65 GKKVQQQ
+65 GEKVQQQ

-96 FWAQSPDAKCYTLSA
+96 FWAQSPDAKCYTLSD
-111 DGKKVSI
+111 DGKTVSI

-129 DDAFYGVKKDVTVGT
+129 DDAFYGVKKDVTIGT

-168 YEAAKEAGTEVT
+168 YEAAQAAGTEVT

-197 GQASGDVA
+197 GIASGDVA
-205 VTYALAP
+205 VTYALADM
-212 VPSESK
+212 PSESK
-218 ELVVDRTNYKW
+218 ELTVDGTNYKW

-244 DTKIT
+244 DTQIA
-249 TESGLVTTTLT
+249 TEIGLITTTLA
-260 VYAGETKLNEMSVAN
+260 VYAGETKVNEMSVPN

-306 NPDYNVNVPA
+306 NPDYYDGTYYYVDANTSFQQVIDKINADQPEKAVIMIKGNTEATWNHAQYGSMFGDKLSGKTIATQSVIVIGENKNKVTITGSGVWGIEPNGVAMTFKNIALYDDTRYEAENGNDA
-316 WDGATLT
+316 WEFAYLELGGNMKFLDCDIT
-323 EPKLLDGVYQVSKAA
+323 DGVMASGDNATFINCNFIADGNAKRTTQSDEYNPWVSNGNATFTGCTFTGYRALKVHEQYGTKVGTVIVDGCTFKDVAKKPGVVLGDLKKDVVVTIKNSSFINCAEGSPKADR
-338 EWAWIVNNVNTGNI
+338 EPHIFE
-352 GRKGISIALT
+352 
-362 SDIDFA
+362 SDTKRDA
-368 GHNYT
+368 
-373 PFHLNL
+373 FHL
-379 VSPTLELDGNG
+379 TLEN
-390 HKFMNANIVPLPG
+390 
-403 GLGYTSGLF
+403 
-412 CGDALACDINV
+412 
-423 HDINF
+423 
-428 SNINVTNESADG
+428 
-440 GYVGVVIGD
+440 
-449 VQNSRTLTLTNV
+449 
-461 KATNCTIKGVR
+461 
-472 SDAVLVG
+472 
-479 YVAKGCTVDATNCH
+479 
-493 VSKCNVSNVTLA
+493 
-505 NKKSGYVAGMIGR
+505 
-518 PAGKVTLTDCS
+518 
-529 VTGTTINGIWNT
+529 
-541 DDYGAASIDAI
+541 
-552 VGDREGGKLNANITL
+552 
-567 NGTTE
+567 
-572 SGNTVKV
+572 NTVK
-579 NKAEL
+579 

>member
-65 GKKVQQQ
+65 GQKVQQQ

-96 FWAQSPDAKCYTLSA
+96 FWAQSPEAKCYTLSA
-111 DGKKVSI
+111 DGTKVNI

-144 SASDETVTIY
+144 ASDETVTIY

-168 YEAAKEAGTEVT
+168 YEAAKAAGTEVT

-260 VYAGETKLNEMSVAN
+260 VYAGETKVNEMSVDN

-316 WDGATLT
+316 WDGVTLT

-338 EWAWIVNNVNTGNI
+338 EWAWIAKNGNKGNN
-352 GRKGISIALT
+352 IALT

-368 GHNYT
+368 GHNFT
-373 PFHLNL
+373 PFYPG
-379 VSPTLELDGNG
+379 SASTLELNGNG
-390 HKFMNANIVPLPG
+390 HKFMNATIVPLPAG
-403 GLGYTSGLF
+403 KGYTSGLF
-412 CGDALACDINV
+412 SGDALGCNIYV

-428 SNINVTNESADG
+428 SNINATNESAAG
-440 GYVGVVIGD
+440 GFVGVVMGD
-449 VQNSRTLTLTNV
+449 VQNGKTVTLTNV

-472 SDAVLVG
+472 ADAVLVG
-479 YVAKGCTVDATNCH
+479 YVATGCTVNATNCH
-493 VSKCNVSNVTLA
+493 VSKCNVSNVALTDE
-505 NKKSGYVAGMIGR
+505 SGYVAGMIGR
-518 PAGKVTLTDCS
+518 PVGKVILTDCS
-529 VTGTTINGIWNT
+529 VTGTTINGIWAAKR
-541 DDYGAASIDAI
+541 GATSIDAI
-552 VGDREGGKLNANITL
+552 VGDREGGNHNANITL
-567 NGTTE
+567 TRTTE
-572 SGNTVKV
+572 SGNTV
-579 NKAEL
+579 NKTELK

>member
-53 KAVNLTAFAYKD
+53 KAVNLTAFAYKKD
-65 GKKVQQQ
+65 GQKVQQQ

-96 FWAQSPDAKCYTLSA
+96 FWAQSPDANCYKLSE
-111 DGKKVSI
+111 DGKTVSI

-144 SASDETVTIY
+144 ASDETVTIY

-168 YEAAKEAGTEVT
+168 YAAAMEVGTEVT

-187 NAANVLDLTT
+187 NAANVLNLIT

-205 VTYALAP
+205 VTYALADMP
-212 VPSESK
+212 NESK
-218 ELVVDRTNYKW
+218 ELTVDGTNYKW

-244 DTKIT
+244 DTQFT
-249 TESGLVTTTLT
+249 TKSGLVTTTLA
-260 VYAGETKLNEMSVAN
+260 VYAGETKVNEMSVDN

-306 NPDYNVNVPA
+306 NPDYNVPV
-316 WDGATLT
+316 WDGVTLT
-323 EPKLLDGVYQVSKAA
+323 EPAIDNGAYQVSCAA
-338 EWAWIVNNVNTGNI
+338 EWAWIAKNGNKGNN
-352 GRKGISIALT
+352 IALT

-368 GHNYT
+368 GHNFT
-373 PFHLNL
+373 PFYPYGA
-379 VSPTLELDGNG
+379 STLELNGNG
-390 HKFMNANIVPLPG
+390 HKFMNANIVPLPAG
-403 GLGYTSGLF
+403 KGYTSGLF
-412 CGDALACDINV
+412 SGDFLACNINV

-428 SNINVTNESADG
+428 SNINITNESADG
-440 GYVGVVIGD
+440 GYVGVVMGD
-449 VQNSRTLTLTNV
+449 VQNGKTVTLTNV

-472 SDAVLVG
+472 ADAVLVG
-479 YVAKGCTVDATNCH
+479 FVGANCTVDANNCH

-518 PAGKVTLTDCS
+518 PVGTVTLTDCS